1 MSLLLGK
8 CRSARPMHGHAVC
21 PASRMAGMDLTTFL
35 ILSGIAAVGGFMR
48 GFAGSATTMFMVPL
62 FSLILAPAEAVL
74 LGVLLDIVATAPL
87 VPRALR
93 QAHLPSVAP
102 LLAGGELVIPL
113 GAYLL
118 VSLPVATMRIAIAMT
133 VIFCALLLLS
143 GWTYKGPKTPL
154 LSFAVGAFAG
164 TLGSA
169 TGIGGPPIMVY
180 FLATGAAA
188 KEVRANL
195 NVYSIVRMSLS
206 GAMIAYAGSFGP
218 AILVKTGLLLPAML
232 AATWVGTRAFRVVSE
247 RVFRR
252 ALLVVLIALGV
263 WLVVR
268 TAAGA

>member
-1 MSLLLGK
+1 
-8 CRSARPMHGHAVC
+8 
-21 PASRMAGMDLTTFL
+21 MAGMDLTTFL
-35 ILSGIAAVGGFMR
+35 LLSGFAAVGGFMR

-62 FSLILAPAEAVL
+62 FSLLLAPAEAVL
-74 LGVLLDIVATAPL
+74 LGVLLDVVATAPL

-93 QAHLPSVAP
+93 EARMSSVAP
-102 LLAGGELVIPL
+102 LLAGGVLVIPL

-118 VSLPVATMRIAIAMT
+118 VTLPVATMRIAIAMT
-133 VIFCALLLLS
+133 VIFSALLLLS

-188 KEVRANL
+188 REVRANL
-195 NVYSIVRMSLS
+195 NVYSIIRMSLS
-206 GAMIAYAGSFGP
+206 AAMIAYAGSFGFG
-218 AILVKTGLLLPAML
+218 ILVKTAYLLPAML
-232 AATWVGTRAFRVVSE
+232 AATWIGTRAFRVVSE

-252 ALLVVLIALGV
+252 ALLIVLVVLGIS
-263 WLVVR
+263 LVIR
-268 TAAGA
+268 TATGA